1 MTAALQKVQSAY
13 PIRRSSSAGADEG
26 ATLVDRFNASTG
38 KELEGEL
45 SPPKASAIFSEIKA
59 ASGHG
64 DCGWSHA
71 ACRGVSV

>member
-1 MTAALQKVQSAY
+1 MTAALQKVQSVY
-13 PIRRSSSAGADEG
+13 PIRRSSSEGADEG

-38 KELEGEL
+38 RELEREL
-45 SPPKASAIFSEIKA
+45 SPRKASAKFSEIQA

-64 DCGWSHA
+64 DCGWFYA